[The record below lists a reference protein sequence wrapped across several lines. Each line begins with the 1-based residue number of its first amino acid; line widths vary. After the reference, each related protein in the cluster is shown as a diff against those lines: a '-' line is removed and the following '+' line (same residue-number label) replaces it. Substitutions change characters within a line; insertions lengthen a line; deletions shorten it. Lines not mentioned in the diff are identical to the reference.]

1 MRKGMKKAFIF
12 FMCCAMGGSFS
23 GNFTSIPIKAAQV
36 KEEQTKDGQ
45 KREAI
50 LSAYRTFLK
59 KHEGNYFRVDTIK
72 GEEMPIL
79 FVADYRESDTKT
91 THHVKIYQAK
101 QKKQGSSQYVVKKI
115 GEAECTS
122 SAYDLFLNKKG
133 ELVYGSHHYTGY
145 LSMKKGVLLNHYYY
159 SKSDKKGKET
169 FFHRIYK
176 NNKKVKEEKVTSAIG
191 NKKIYDVWDE
201 MGEQPFIFYKNG
213 YKNRLNYIK

>member
-1 MRKGMKKAFIF
+1 MRKGIKKTFIF
-12 FMCCAMGGSFS
+12 FMCCVMGGSFS

-36 KEEQTKDGQ
+36 KEEQNKDGQ

-59 KHEGNYFRVDTIK
+59 KQEGNYFRVD
-72 GEEMPIL
+72 
-79 FVADYRESDTKT
+79 KT

-115 GEAECTS
+115 GDAECTS

-191 NKKIYDVWDE
+191 NKKIYGAWDE
-201 MGEQPFIFYKNG
+201 MGEQPFIFYKNT
-213 YKNRLNYIK
+213 YKNRINYIK